1 MFVRLFAI
9 KQIHEKTNDSMA
21 IRGCL
26 FGLLRAAVITT
37 CWSSGC
43 RSEMLLFQPQCIVP
57 VDNTP
62 PSPCIN
68 PTPPPE
74 KVFHNRYIFYD
85 ILPDNNN
92 HRKRVESINFIYLVI
107 STFCFVFETKSA
119 TKALVK

>member
-62 PSPCIN
+62 PPPRVS
-68 PTPPPE
+68 TPHLPPKRYFTIDIYFTIYFLITTITE
-74 KVFHNRYIFYD
+74 KE
-85 ILPDNNN
+85 L
-92 HRKRVESINFIYLVI
+92 SQSTLFI
-107 STFCFVFETKSA
+107 
-119 TKALVK
+119 